1 MQKLR
6 GKIYIYLAAMLLLF
20 FVILSTMGGASAFA
34 DVAASPRSGTGSDVL
49 ADLQADKSF
58 NAADYPVNS
67 KDYSL
72 QVIQIAESKQGEL
85 LVYVYQPSS
94 KAANLRATTVRISQE
109 IGDNAKWHDYPLTFL
124 NASDV
129 FYKYQV
135 NDIKIKPDNVRYY
148 DITAIHR
155 KWNINYD
162 GPTGS
167 STINNEIVFT
177 VGQRWTVTTTESG
190 VEYSA
195 NEIEVVKI
203 LTERPGFIRYSNGW
217 GATNY
222 SYLDSHYLAFTCDH
236 KIDLLLNV
244 DLEFKTQTYKKSG
257 NNYTYGEPEPHAVTL
272 YDYETT
278 GIYGQ
283 GVFKDNAE
291 WHKISRVADFIN
303 EVGDNLSKSDKKN
316 LANYD
321 WVLSF
326 YETGAAG
333 GAGWGDLLLS
343 LIFPPAGIITS
354 AIHSLEEGV
363 ITSEVTIMR
372 MMFEY
377 GGKIYNLG
385 VVDNKTTFNRTS
397 GGTPWW
403 VWVLVAAG
411 ITLFLCIISK
421 TARKIVWFVIKVV
434 TFPLW
439 LPFWLIHRKRKE
451 RKRKQ
456 ERARQRADKQ
466 RQRKEQAA
474 NVKAKI
480 TDKFKRKP
488 KVPAKEKSTDKPAQ
502 TSEPAQATPKKSNKP
517 KERIKENA
525 KKGPRKGKTA
535 KDTPR
540 RDN

>member
-1 MQKLR
+1 MQKSR
-6 GKIYIYLAAMLLLF
+6 GKIYIYLTAMLLLF
-20 FVILSTMGGASAFA
+20 FVILSNVCGASAFA

-49 ADLQADKSF
+49 ADLRADKSF

-85 LVYVYQPSS
+85 LIYVYQPSS

-385 VVDNKTTFNRTS
+385 VVDNKTTFNRET

-403 VWVLVAAG
+403 VGVLVAAG
-411 ITLFLCIISK
+411 IILFLCIISK
-421 TARKIVWFVIKVV
+421 TSRKIVWFLIKVA

-451 RKRKQ
+451 RRRKQ
-456 ERARQRADKQ
+456 ERARQREEKKAAK
-466 RQRKEQAA
+466 RQNRGRTKPAPNPAA
-474 NVKAKI
+474 
-480 TDKFKRKP
+480 T
-488 KVPAKEKSTDKPAQ
+488 PAKRTSSKKKKKTTNKKP
-502 TSEPAQATPKKSNKP
+502 TP
-517 KERIKENA
+517 KERT
-525 KKGPRKGKTA
+525 KKNEERRPRKGKE
-535 KDTPR
+535 KKNPPR